1 VVINDGSTDKTSIA
15 VAAKDVHCISH
26 IFNMGIGAS
35 FQTGCL
41 YAVRMGYSYIVRLD
55 GDGQHGAKFLQELL
69 TAVRSGR
76 ADIVIGS
83 RFLGFSKF
91 KSSFS
96 RRLGISLLSFLITL
110 VTGRRITDPTSGFCA
125 MNKQAFAYF
134 ARHCVEDYPE
144 PEIVVSG
151 KDFRILEIPVSMSP
165 RLIGVSSI
173 SPVKSMYYM
182 YKVIF
187 SLLIKLLRED
197 GQ

>member
-1 VVINDGSTDKTSIA
+1 
-15 VAAKDVHCISH
+15 
-26 IFNMGIGAS
+26 
-35 FQTGCL
+35 
-41 YAVRMGYSYIVRLD
+41 
-55 GDGQHGAKFLQELL
+55 
-69 TAVRSGR
+69 
-76 ADIVIGS
+76 
-83 RFLGFSKF
+83 
-91 KSSFS
+91 
-96 RRLGISLLSFLITL
+96 
-110 VTGRRITDPTSGFCA
+110 